1 MINRG
6 AVALLRVAKRRC
18 LRLQRDIAI
27 DLGFDE
33 PRISRLLNGKIK
45 PNRLEAVKLRDEY
58 GIDPA
63 LWDQEP
69 SDAETAEAMHGLRE
83 REMPPKTGTGGD

>member
-1 MINRG
+1 MLNRG

-33 PRISRLLNGKIK
+33 PRISRLLKGKIK
-45 PNRLEAVKLRDEY
+45 PNRLEAIKLRDDY

-63 LWDQEP
+63 LWDQVP
-69 SDAETAEAMHGLRE
+69 TDAESAEWALGLRE
-83 REMPPKTGTGGD
+83 REAAPKTGTEGG